1 VLFINFSPKEFMG
14 KERSILSGAKKTI
27 LSWQGSS
34 LGYGR
39 LRDLYIGRLYLKE
52 DSNIVMGNLYGV

>member
-1 VLFINFSPKEFMG
+1 MG